1 MYCSNCGIKNDEN
14 NYCVNCGNKL
24 NNNNNVIV
32 NKESNGLKTASI
44 VLGILGIIGAVLIVF
59 SPISFVLSLI
69 GLILGIVANKKIR
82 NVSGI
87 ILNSIGLFFSI
98 IILGII
104 WLIIIFM
111 FDNSFDEISDYRD
124 NYVFDREYYEKFENI
139 IEEY

>member
-24 NNNNNVIV
+24 NNNNVIV

-44 VLGILGIIGAVLIVF
+44 VLGILGIIGTVLIVF

-104 WLIIIFM
+104 WLILMFM
-111 FDNSFDEISDYRD
+111 FGNSFDEISDYRD
-124 NYVFDREYYEKFENI
+124 NYVFDREYYEKFQNI